1 MGIKVENVFYTYLK
15 KASNSTLALQ
25 DVSLSI
31 EKNDFVAIVGETGSG
46 KSTLVQMLNALLIPD
61 KGQVLVDDFVVSYKN
76 RKNRKIRNLRKQV
89 GLVFQFPEYQLFE
102 ETVEK
107 DVAFGV
113 KNFGAKN
120 EEALESAHR
129 ALKSVGLDE
138 SYYQRPPFE
147 LSGGEKRKVAIAGI
161 LALDPDIVIFDEPTV
176 GFDPAS
182 AKELMSL
189 IVSMHQSGKTIIV
202 VTHDMDLVNEYA
214 QKVFMLEKGKLVYSG
229 STSNFYENILNNKWM
244 EMEIP
249 KIFKLA
255 LLLKEKGMDINLED
269 IHNID
274 DLVNCIDNWRK
285 QNG

>member
-25 DVSLSI
+25 DVSLNI

-129 ALKSVGLDE
+129 ALRSVGLDE

-161 LALDPDIVIFDEPTV
+161 LALNPDIIIFDEPTV

-229 STSNFYENILNNKWM
+229 STSSFYENILNNKWM

-255 LLLKEKGMDINLED
+255 LLLKEKGMDINLEE